1 MANLVKVECAFPKN
15 FTRLDFDRKT
25 VMKGLRKASRVVAN
39 QSKKLVAPKRRS
51 KPGEYPGRDTGRMR
65 RNIKVVSAKKREHFW
80 TRVQVSSFKDKHFFY
95 PAVLAAGKKNRTLL
109 PRRNFIADAQTQTIH
124 QTEPVINQAVWDA
137 LKVWG

>member
-1 MANLVKVECAFPKN
+1 MSEFVSVSCDFPKN
-15 FTRLDFDRKT
+15 FDHLDFDRKT
-25 VMKGLRKASRVVAN
+25 VMQGLRKASRIVAN

-65 RNIKVVSAKKREHFW
+65 RNVKVVSAKKKERFW
-80 TRVQVSSFKDKHFFY
+80 TRVQVSSLKDHFFY

-124 QTEPVINQAVWDA
+124 TTEPIIQKAVWNA
-137 LKVWG
+137 LKVWK